1 MKTAGNISERDVKG
15 LKAIF
20 AEYSFIAAVYF
31 FGSAVSGRSG
41 PMSDVDMALLLK
53 SGAPAGKDLIHVEDY
68 LAYRIAKAL
77 DVREVDVVNLNKQG
91 LVFQH
96 QVLKSGR
103 LIYEADSA
111 FRVAF
116 TARVISNFC
125 DFEPTLRLIE
135 KFRLKGLMRR
145 YA

>member
-1 MKTAGNISERDVKG
+1 MKAVKDITEQDLRG
-15 LKAIF
+15 LTSIL
-20 AEYSFIAAVYF
+20 AEYPFIASAYV
-31 FGSAVSGRSG
+31 FGSVASGKAG
-41 PMSDVDMALLLK
+41 PMSDVDIALLLRK
-53 SGAPAGKDLIHVEDY
+53 DAPSGKDLIHTEDY

-77 DVREVDVVNLNKQG
+77 GVKEVDIVDLNRQG

-103 LIYEADSA
+103 LIYDTEPS
-111 FRVAF
+111 FRIAF
-116 TARVISNFC
+116 TANIISRFC

-135 KFRLKGLMRR
+135 RFRLKGLIRR